1 MLLVVIDVQT
11 DPLQQLEETISF
23 LEEHRIVPLRLS
35 NLYED
40 KTGWTFLPSLVVAN
54 KNDDHLINENFE
66 IFKSFLK
73 DDWPL
78 VNVSAKTGHHFD
90 VLKQTLFNALE
101 IVRVYTKTPG
111 KEPDLGTPF
120 VLKKG
125 SKVED
130 LASKIHKDFLEKLKY
145 ARIWGKNVYN
155 GQMVQR
161 DHILQDGDIVEIHL

>member
-1 MLLVVIDVQT
+1 
-11 DPLQQLEETISF
+11 
-23 LEEHRIVPLRLS
+23 
-35 NLYED
+35 
-40 KTGWTFLPSLVVAN
+40 LVVAN
-54 KNDDHLINENFE
+54 KNDDHLIDENFE

-78 VNVSAKTGHHFD
+78 VNVSAKTGHNFD

-125 SKVED
+125 SKIED
-130 LASKIHKDFLEKLKY
+130 LASKIHKDFIEKFKY
-145 ARIWGKNVYN
+145 ARVWGKNVYD

-161 DHILQDGDIVEIHL
+161 DHILQDGDVVEVRL